1 MEMFITTR
9 DSRQFCLEQV
19 KRANCGFLLCSFTSL
34 AGLENSPSDSTFSP
48 QLTTRPHTVC
58 ISGRLESAK
67 GEKNGCG
74 LTKLILSSSVSN
86 HNNNNNDKDDDDDY
100 NTNNY
105 NNYDN
110 YNNYHNYYDDNIY
123 NYNNYNN
130 FPRGGNLV
138 PRASPSGGG
147 GAVGK
152 APPPNEGEALGT
164 KLQGEGE
171 GVS

>member
-58 ISGRLESAK
+58 ISERLESAK

-86 HNNNNNDKDDDDDY
+86 HNNNNNNDDKDDDDDY

-110 YNNYHNYYDDNIY
+110 YYDDNIY

-130 FPRGGNLV
+130 FIL
-138 PRASPSGGG
+138 
-147 GAVGK
+147 
-152 APPPNEGEALGT
+152 T
-164 KLQGEGE
+164 II
-171 GVS
+171 